1 MLKVIVNVC
10 PSAKLK
16 EMSGESGVILTDAEL
31 YKMLNGEEKFGPF
44 MYDQSNIEGLVDA
57 VVEASKVKDIVI
69 HTFNSGLLNWFEDN
83 VAISSFYVLNEQGE
97 PELLFSY
104 KHMLEKLDCMG
115 PGEAVSDTDFE
126 RFSEIYGEKA

>member
-16 EMSGESGVILTDAEL
+16 EIAGESSVVLTDADL
-31 YKMLNGEEKFGPF
+31 YKILNGEEKFGPF
-44 MYDQSNIEGLVDA
+44 MYEQSNIEGLVDA
-57 VVEASKVKDIVI
+57 IVEASKIKDVVI
-69 HTFNSGLLNWFEDN
+69 HSFNPGLLNWFEDS

-104 KHMLEKLDCMG
+104 KSMLEKLEALG
-115 PGEAVSDTDFE
+115 PGEAVVDTDFK
-126 RFSEIYGEKA
+126 RFSEIHTEKV

>member
-10 PSAKLK
+10 PSTKLK
-16 EMSGESGVILTDAEL
+16 EIAGESSVVLTDAEL

-44 MYDQSNIEGLVDA
+44 MYAQGNIESLVDA
-57 VVEASKVKDIVI
+57 IVETSKSKDIVI
-69 HTFNSGLLNWFEDN
+69 HTFNPGLLNWFEDN

-104 KHMLEKLDCMG
+104 KRMLEKLEVMG
-115 PGEAVSDTDFE
+115 PGEAVVDTDFQ
-126 RFSEIYGEKA
+126 RFSEIHTEKV